1 VGFNYD
7 VEGDRSVIVR
17 GGLGIFTGRV
27 PFVWISNQFSNNGLL
42 LNTINQSDVTTTPA
56 NEVNS
61 GKGFEPDPSK
71 QSTVSSTLVRT
82 FEVNLIDKDFKF
94 PQVFRANLAT
104 DVRLPGNIMATLEGM
119 YTKTL
124 NNIAY
129 SNVNLAPP
137 AGVVDPAYN
146 NGLDKR
152 IAYSSSTNAGGRR
165 VNPNITNAILLSNT
179 NKGYA
184 YNLTVQLSKTWKNF
198 YASVAY
204 NHNDATDLNSGAS
217 STALSN
223 WEFVQVVGNPNDPQL
238 ATSNYA
244 MTHRITSVV
253 NLNIPYGKYFKTS
266 IALFYAGNSG
276 QKFTYLVNGDLN
288 SDGQFGNDLM
298 YVPRDL
304 SEIKFIDIL
313 NSDNTV
319 RYSAAEQANAFIQY
333 VSNDSYLNSRKGNY
347 TERNQSNTPWEHVID
362 MRLAQDFNLTVGEN
376 KHTLQLTFDVFN
388 FTNLINKEWGRQY
401 AVGNQA
407 FSILSVQ
414 NRTTGPVASRGKGY
428 NFTPGS
434 VPWNLTFG
442 SRFQGQLGIRYL
454 FN

>member
-1 VGFNYD
+1 M
-7 VEGDRSVIVR
+7 
-17 GGLGIFTGRV
+17 
-27 PFVWISNQFSNNGLL
+27 
-42 LNTINQSDVTTTPA
+42 NTINVSDNTATPA

-61 GKGFEPDPSK
+61 GKGLEPDVTK
-71 QSTVSSTLVRT
+71 QSTVGTAGRT

-94 PQVFRANLAT
+94 PQVFRLNLAA
-104 DVRLPGNIMATLEGM
+104 DVRLPGNILATIEGI
-119 YTKTL
+119 YTKTI

-137 AGVVDPAYN
+137 VGVADPAYN
-146 NGLDKR
+146 NGADKR
-152 IAYSSSTNAGGRR
+152 AAYSSSTGAGGRR
-165 VNPNITNAILLSNT
+165 VNPNITNAILLSNS

-184 YNLTVQLSKTWKNF
+184 YNLTLQLSRTWKNF
-198 YASVAY
+198 YASIAY

-244 MTHRITSVV
+244 LTHRITSVV
-253 NLNIPYGKYFKTS
+253 SLNIPYAKYFRTS
-266 IALFYAGNSG
+266 LAFFYSGNSG

-288 SDGQFGNDLM
+288 SDGQFGNDLL
-298 YVPRDL
+298 YVPRNA
-304 SEIKFIDIL
+304 SEIKFIEIL
-313 NSDNTV
+313 NADNTV
-319 RYSAAEQANAFIQY
+319 RFTPAEQLAAFDMFI
-333 VSNDSYLNSRKGNY
+333 SKDRYLNSRKGNY
-347 TERNQSNTPWEHVID
+347 TERNQNNTPWEHVID
-362 MRLAQDFNLTVGEN
+362 MRLAQDFYLTFGEN

-401 AVGNQA
+401 SVANQA
-407 FSILSVQ
+407 YSLLTAV
-414 NRTTGPVASRGKGY
+414 NRTSGPTAYRGKGY

-434 VPWNLTFG
+434 VPWNMNFG
-442 SRFQGQLGIRYL
+442 SRFQGQIGVRYS